1 MFIKEEYTR
10 PETEFLTIINS
21 KADYVQAYVKT
32 KKGAK
37 VDFKDEKLTIKQAQ
51 DLINKHDNGLF
62 IFNSSADCLT
72 IKDKTGICQ
81 YITIE
86 LYSINIKLNERFNEE
101 LANSTKPI
109 RAPHFS

>member
-1 MFIKEEYTR
+1 MFIKETYTR
-10 PETEFLTIINS
+10 PETEFLTVINN
-21 KADYVQAYVKT
+21 KADYIQAYVKT

-37 VDFKDEKLTIKQAQ
+37 VDFKESKLTVQQAQ
-51 DLINKHDNGLF
+51 KLINKHDNGLF

-72 IKDKTGICQ
+72 IKDKIGICE

-86 LYSINIKLNERFNEE
+86 LYSINIEINERFNEE